1 MERELK
7 IKYVWNRVNENDD
20 NVQVLKHHEEYL
32 EESAM
37 ERITQMILQGYSAG
51 ELSDNI
57 VVQDNED
64 ETEYRGWWSVENIIK

>member
-57 VVQDNED
+57 VAQDDED